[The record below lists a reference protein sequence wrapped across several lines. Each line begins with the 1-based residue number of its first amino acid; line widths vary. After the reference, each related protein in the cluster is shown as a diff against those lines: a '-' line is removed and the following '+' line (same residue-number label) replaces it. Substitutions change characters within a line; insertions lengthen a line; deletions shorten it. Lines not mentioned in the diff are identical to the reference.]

1 MKKIIIFTIVTL
13 FAFTDV
19 IAQVESIVPEKVG
32 VSSNRIERISE
43 LSKAYLD
50 DEKVAG
56 IATIISRNGK
66 IVYAKAFGKKGIDD
80 SRKLEIDDLFRIYSM
95 TKPIV
100 AVAAMQ
106 LYEKGKFHLNDPISK
121 FLPELKDLN
130 VMDENGNLTKNNS
143 EITMQQLLTHTAG
156 FSYGFSDSKV
166 DKEYSKAELWK
177 SKDSNDFIKRVAAL
191 PLHYK
196 PGERWHY
203 SIAVDLTG
211 IIIERISGIGL
222 DEYLELNIFKPLGMI
237 DTFFEVPRN
246 KKNRFLPNHYY
257 DYKERDLK
265 VVQETKEKFNAMS
278 NYEDVAF
285 YSGGG
290 GLVSTAMDYMMF
302 MEALQNGGS
311 LNGNRIISPKILK
324 YMTKDHLSGSLEK
337 KGGSGENPT
346 NEMNNNGSGFGLG
359 FGLVTNSVNKSV
371 IGSDGTYSW
380 GGAAGTVFWID
391 PVENISVV
399 SMIQLM
405 SSPWKLRED
414 LKVAIYQAL
423 DQVYE

>member
-1 MKKIIIFTIVTL
+1 MGRLYIL
-13 FAFTDV
+13 RLL
-19 IAQVESIVPEKVG
+19 E
-32 VSSNRIERISE
+32 
-43 LSKAYLD
+43 
-50 DEKVAG
+50 
-56 IATIISRNGK
+56 
-66 IVYAKAFGKKGIDD
+66 KKGIDD

-143 EITMQQLLTHTAG
+143 PITMQQLLTHTAG

-177 SKDSNDFIKRVAAL
+177 SKDSNDFIKRVSTL
-191 PLHYK
+191 PLHFK
-196 PGERWHY
+196 SGERWHY

-211 IIIERISGIGL
+211 IIIERISGLGL
-222 DEYLELNIFKPLGMI
+222 DKYLQEHIFKPLGMI

-246 KKNRFLPNHYY
+246 KMKRFLPNHYY
-257 DYKERDLK
+257 DYKDRSLK

-285 YSGGG
+285 FSGGG
-290 GLVSTAMDYMMF
+290 GLVSTAMDYMIF

-311 LNGNRIISPKILK
+311 LNGNRIISPKALK
-324 YMTKDHLSGSLEK
+324 YMTKDHLSGSIEK
-337 KGGSGENPT
+337 KGGSGENPLDK
-346 NEMNNNGSGFGLG
+346 MNNDGSGFGLG

-405 SSPWKLRED
+405 SSPWSLRED

-423 DQVYE
+423 DQVNE

>member
-1 MKKIIIFTIVTL
+1 MKNYIIFCFLSTML
-13 FAFTDV
+13 SFAQLSET
-19 IAQVESIVPEKVG
+19 VPEKVG
-32 VSSNRIERISE
+32 VSSDRIERISE

-50 DEKVAG
+50 DKNVAG
-56 IATIISRNGK
+56 IATMVSRNGK

-80 SRKLEIDDLFRIYSM
+80 SRKLEMDDLFRIYSM

-106 LYEKGKFHLNDPISK
+106 LYEKGKFHLYDPISK

-156 FSYGFSDSKV
+156 FSYGFSNSKV

-222 DEYLELNIFKPLGMI
+222 DEYLELNIFNPLGMI
-237 DTFFEVPRN
+237 DTFFEVPKN

-257 DYKERDLK
+257 DYKERCLK
-265 VVQETKEKFNAMS
+265 VVQETKEKFNAGS

-290 GLVSTAMDYMMF
+290 GLVSTAMDYMKF

-391 PVENISVV
+391 PVEKISVV

>member
-1 MKKIIIFTIVTL
+1 MKIYASFCLLSTMLSFAQLSKI
-13 FAFTDV
+13 D
-19 IAQVESIVPEKVG
+19 PEQEG
-32 VSSNRIERISE
+32 VSNERIKRISE
-43 LSKAYLD
+43 LSKTYLNE
-50 DEKVAG
+50 EKVAG
-56 IATIISRNGK
+56 IVTMVSRNGK
-66 IVYAKAFGKKGIDD
+66 IIYSKAFGKKGIDD

-100 AVAAMQ
+100 AVAAIQ

-121 FLPELKDLN
+121 FLPELKDLS

-143 EITMQQLLTHTAG
+143 PITMQQLLTHTAG
-156 FSYGFSDSKV
+156 FSYGFSNSKV
-166 DKEYSKAELWK
+166 DKEYNKAELWK
-177 SKDSNDFIKRVAAL
+177 SKDSNDFIKRVSTL

-196 PGERWHY
+196 SGERWHY

-211 IIIERISGIGL
+211 IIIERISGLGL
-222 DEYLELNIFKPLGMI
+222 DEYLQEHIFKPLGMI

-246 KKNRFLPNHYY
+246 KMNRFLPNHYY
-257 DYKERDLK
+257 DYKERSLK

-285 YSGGG
+285 FSGGG
-290 GLVSTAMDYMMF
+290 GLVSTAMDYMIF
-302 MEALQNGGS
+302 MEALQNSGS
-311 LNGNRIISPKILK
+311 LNGNRIISPKALK
-324 YMTKDHLSGSLEK
+324 YMTKDHLSASIEK
-337 KGGSGENPT
+337 KGGSGENPLDEK
-346 NEMNNNGSGFGLG
+346 NDGSGFGLG

-391 PVENISVV
+391 PLENISVV

-405 SSPWKLRED
+405 SSPWSLRED

-423 DQVYE
+423 DKVNE